1 MNGSLRYPHPDRLLS
16 SQIHPALLLLSPLR
30 APTFPPRA
38 SFPRCLLR
46 SPSRP
51 SSPQEH
57 PPQRPSSDTIDS
69 HQALC
74 WLSPPQYSILWGQ
87 EGRCGH
93 GGTCECTPCRAPG
106 PQTTLHAA
114 PLAGKVCWV
123 FTPHRGLPPP
133 HVCGERSAERT
144 EPHPGDAD
152 LRPWM
157 PRPALN
163 SRATHSL
170 KLHLIRPSLVVQG
183 LGRHPSAA

>member
-1 MNGSLRYPHPDRLLS
+1 MGPCPPPSEPPEGSH
-16 SQIHPALLLLSPLR
+16 I
-30 APTFPPRA
+30 
-38 SFPRCLLR
+38 
-46 SPSRP
+46 
-51 SSPQEH
+51 
-57 PPQRPSSDTIDS
+57 PPQSELPQVSAQVTLTSFESPGASPPTTLVGHYRQSPGPLL
-69 HQALC
+69 AV
-74 WLSPPQYSILWGQ
+74 PPQYSILWGQ